1 MPYDKVDHQHG
12 DSGTKPSQD
21 LNFQD
26 GEYPDPE
33 VFDWFWNQV
42 PAAINSHADDLAVID
57 SDEDGKV
64 DAAQQADSADT
75 ATKVKGND
83 IDFDGDGV
91 VNEADVSDETRRV
104 EVRNNDPSSPAD
116 GRMWIRSDL

>member
-1 MPYDKVDHQHG
+1 
-12 DSGTKPSQD
+12 
-21 LNFQD
+21 
-26 GEYPDPE
+26 
-33 VFDWFWNQV
+33 
-42 PAAINSHADDLAVID
+42 VID

-64 DAAQQADSADT
+64 DEAQQADSADT